1 MHPFIRFVVIA
12 ATLALIAWNA
22 AVTLAHSEGTPIPSN
37 TSALKLDPRLVGYP
51 EFHIQLTDDAM
62 NVPATAS
69 AGRTLVIEENST
81 ESEAHLFV
89 VRVPDHITDDQVAAD
104 MAVAAESV
112 PIEAPTWMFQGLFV
126 GNPDYA
132 PIDGGRAAA
141 LVDFVPGRYLVV
153 DPFRPDIPGRFEVVA
168 ATGTPVAETA
178 PEADARVELF
188 EMNFR
193 LPDEIT
199 SGRQIWEIT
208 NAGAGLHEISLI
220 PVPAGATAD
229 EAVIA
234 LMSTLTGESIEG
246 QVSPVWDGWEY
257 ITTNGAGVLSPGGT
271 LWAQFDI
278 EPGTYAVACF
288 VPGANG
294 PHLMEGMIQL
304 VTVYTDGVDGRGGI
318 ATRTV

>member
-1 MHPFIRFVVIA
+1 MRIVPSTLLIA
-12 ATLALIAWNA
+12 VLALLLAGSSA
-22 AVTLAHSEGTPIPSN
+22 GLAHSDH
-37 TSALKLDPRLVGYP
+37 ALELDPRLSEHP
-51 EFHIQLTDDAM
+51 EFVIAIHPDRIETPEKAL
-62 NVPATAS
+62 
-69 AGRTLVIEENST
+69 AGRTLVIEENNT
-81 ESEAHLFV
+81 EVEAHLFV
-89 VRVPDHITDDQVAAD
+89 VRIPDHITDEQVAAD
-104 MAVAAESV
+104 MTVAAESV
-112 PIEAPTWMFQGLFV
+112 PIEAPAWMFQGHFV

-132 PIDGGRAAA
+132 PINGGRAAA
-141 LVDFVPGRYLVV
+141 LVDFIPGRYLVV

-168 ATGTPVAETA
+168 ATEPPVSETA
-178 PEADARVELF
+178 PEADARVDLF

-193 LPDEIT
+193 LPDAIK

-208 NAGAGLHEISLI
+208 NAGAGLHEISFV

-246 QVSPVWDGWEY
+246 QVGPAWDGWEY

-278 EPGTYAVACF
+278 EPGTYAVVCF

-294 PHLMEGMIQL
+294 PHLMEGMIQI
-304 VTVYTDGVDGRGGI
+304 VTVV
-318 ATRTV
+318 